1 MLVVPL
7 YVDWGCWFSIIIF
20 HTVYSI
26 QDLDESSGNVRENLT
41 QPLDDKSQ
49 F

>member
-1 MLVVPL
+1 MLV
-7 YVDWGCWFSIIIF
+7 VDWGCWFLIIIF

-26 QDLDESSGNVRENLT
+26 QDLDEGSENVRENLT